1 MAPSSAATPAL
12 PPSVEEAYRRKC
24 IQLKQR
30 TAEVEEANEA
40 SRLRLA
46 RLNRQAEKMRIERAF
61 LLEQLSKRISTNV
74 EDSDGSPSPP
84 PTPKEKPLRTKRG
97 HRKMSANPGGD
108 PAGAPGSTFIS
119 QTSGGG
125 LGGGSPAASD
135 ALSHTNADSQSQ
147 RNTGANGKHLGP
159 PRVPST
165 AFELYCRDI
174 RPSLEADK
182 AKEAGDKAADKD
194 KDKSDKKQKDK
205 DTDDMDADE
214 TVKDEPSDKGKDAA
228 ATAGINEELERRWKD
243 LPEADRDEFQAR
255 YEKDLAKYEKDKDAY
270 EKKQQQ
276 GSSKDDDEDD
286 EDAADRAPS
295 SSAVPIVKVERPAD
309 EPATD
314 TPGGATAQDE
324 DVEMTN
330 YDTEPEAGDKE

>member
-61 LLEQLSKRISTNV
+61 LLEQLSKRVSPNV

-97 HRKMSANPGGD
+97 HRKMSANPSGD

-147 RNTGANGKHLGP
+147 RNAGANGKHPGP
-159 PRVPST
+159 PRAPST
-165 AFELYCRDI
+165 AFELYCRDV

-182 AKEAGDKAADKD
+182 AKEADDKAAD

-205 DTDDMDADE
+205 DTDDADADE
-214 TVKDEPSDKGKDAA
+214 TIRGEPSDKGKDNAA
-228 ATAGINEELERRWKD
+228 AGIDEELERRWKD

-255 YEKDLAKYEKDKDAY
+255 YEKEVAKYEKDKDAY
-270 EKKQQQ
+270 EKRKEQQQ
-276 GSSKDDDEDD
+276 QQSAGKDDDDD
-286 EDAADRAPS
+286 DDDDAAAERAERAPS
-295 SSAVPIVKVERPAD
+295 SSAVPIVKIERPAD
-309 EPATD
+309 EPA
-314 TPGGATAQDE
+314 AQDE
-324 DVEMTN
+324 DVEMAN
-330 YDTEPEAGDKE
+330 YDTEPDAGDKE